1 MATLSTAHFRNNVLV
16 EGVLSGQT
24 ILRLD
29 NEKTQLLNSL
39 NQHISDFQ
47 AEQTATQTARDNLQT
62 QINDSNT
69 NVNTA
74 IADLTSVVDANKI
87 DIEGKLA
94 TETNSRLTL
103 ASEVS
108 TRNTFV
114 DGEIARLDSL
124 HQDDSLR
131 LTNAETR
138 LDNIDTDLQNQINSA
153 VNQLNINH
161 QNVEPRTAKLE
172 EYFIID
178 ESGAEP
184 IVKIKPGVQ
193 FEVSGN
199 FIHG

>member
-1 MATLSTAHFRNNVLV
+1 MSSSTALFRSNVLV
-16 EGVLSGQT
+16 EGLLTGQT
-24 ILRLD
+24 IVRLD
-29 NEKTQLLNSL
+29 NEKTQVLNSL
-39 NQHISDFQ
+39 NQHISDYN
-47 AEQTATQTARDNLQT
+47 ASEAANQTARDGLAQSIT
-62 QINDSNT
+62 DLDST
-69 NVNTA
+69 
-74 IADLTSVVDANKI
+74 LTSTISTLATTVNDNKA

-94 TETNSRLTL
+94 IETNARLTL

-114 DGEIARLDSL
+114 NSEISRLDGL

-172 EYFIID
+172 EYLVID
-178 ESGAEP
+178 ETDPANPVVSIKAG
-184 IVKIKPGVQ
+184 VKFVVTGD
-193 FEVSGN
+193 FE
-199 FIHG
+199 HA